1 MGVARQGQALQ
12 RQVLQLQEGG
22 PGGPGQ
28 PEDQGAEEQP
38 QDQGAEGLAEEQAA
52 PELVLQQAWGGA
64 AGRRASRCRV
74 RTSW

>member
-1 MGVARQGQALQ
+1 MPPMGVARQGQLQ

-22 PGGPGQ
+22 PGGAGQ

-52 PELVLQQAWGGA
+52 P
-64 AGRRASRCRV
+64 
-74 RTSW
+74 